1 MNNKIKKEINM
12 SFFLDKKIE
21 IEKVELGITRKILS
35 RSKNMMVVKV
45 FFDKDIEGKKHTH
58 PHEQMVYILS
68 GRFEYYIENESR
80 ILNKGDSVYIASGK
94 YHYCKSLSEG
104 VLLDIFTPSREDF
117 IY

>member
-12 SFFLDKKIE
+12 SFFLDKEIE

-35 RSKNMMVVKV
+35 RSKNM
-45 FFDKDIEGKKHTH
+45 KDIEGKKHTH

>member
-1 MNNKIKKEINM
+1 
-12 SFFLDKKIE
+12 
-21 IEKVELGITRKILS
+21 
-35 RSKNMMVVKV
+35 
-45 FFDKDIEGKKHTH
+45 
-58 PHEQMVYILS
+58 MVYILS